1 LAWDCIPSIRCALLK
16 AIKEKPRTVRQLCEI
31 TGFPRST
38 VYYHLRDLETLKV
51 VVNMRVPSTQ
61 SNFVVNMDDGT
72 NDDAVK
78 MINPKIKLPP
88 LPKEV
93 RPE

>member
-1 LAWDCIPSIRCALLK
+1 
-16 AIKEKPRTVRQLCEI
+16 
-31 TGFPRST
+31 
-38 VYYHLRDLETLKV
+38 
-51 VVNMRVPSTQ
+51 
-61 SNFVVNMDDGT
+61 MDDGT